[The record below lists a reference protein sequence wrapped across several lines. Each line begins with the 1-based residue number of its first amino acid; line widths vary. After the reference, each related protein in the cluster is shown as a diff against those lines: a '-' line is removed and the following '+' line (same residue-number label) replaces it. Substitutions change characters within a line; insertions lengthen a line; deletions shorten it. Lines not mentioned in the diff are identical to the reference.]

1 MADRTAEPLSNRI
14 GLSLRANFLP
24 RRQPLHFVSA
34 VHALVGPDLG
44 TVALKGVRYA
54 AGKEGDA
61 TLIFVGANHLAG
73 FRIDQMRT
81 GACRTDHGPEA
92 VICGRIVSDPALNV
106 QAGVGAAIEEGSHC
120 SQIRPRWPSD
130 VEVDQ

>member
-61 TLIFVGANHLAG
+61 TLIFVGPITLPVFGLTRCARVHAVQITAGNCHL
-73 FRIDQMRT
+73 RSDRLRLSPQRS
-81 GACRTDHGPEA
+81 
-92 VICGRIVSDPALNV
+92 GRCWGSDRGRQPLLPDTPTLA
-106 QAGVGAAIEEGSHC
+106 Q
-120 SQIRPRWPSD
+120 RR
-130 VEVDQ
+130 